1 MAAGIFLTCLLFA
14 RVSATAGV
22 CNRDNL
28 FRCFIDQRYSV
39 QASGFCSGLSP
50 FTATVA
56 TTTATMS
63 EHTIT
68 LLFEAQVTVDAIIDT
83 ITSTTT
89 EFTETIPTSTT
100 VVTQG
105 ADNVVKRD
113 AAASPAPPKCMT
125 NGVTYPASRITSACS
140 CIDVPAVTVSVT
152 QTVSI
157 ETVTRTTTAY
167 TTPLATITAWETIY
181 TATSSGVLTATV
193 APPSVNRL
201 INGDFET
208 GTLEGWQLVPDS
220 WKGQMS
226 NWNVAP
232 VGQGNWSLQVLGSAD
247 NSLGS
252 LLQIKPIYLESGKY
266 RVKTRSTPFKFPM
279 NTDAWRNTV
288 VFEAVNLDRGTN
300 ITVKYGG
307 GKVQVIGRAIAV
319 PFQQDFDIPKEAAG
333 YTQVSIRYTA
343 PNPPFASI
351 DGISLERLA

>member
-1 MAAGIFLTCLLFA
+1 MAAGMLLTGLLFA
-14 RVSATAGV
+14 RVGAAAGV

-56 TTTATMS
+56 TTTAT
-63 EHTIT
+63 IT
-68 LLFEAQVTVDAIIDT
+68 TTVEAQVTVDAIIDT

-105 ADNVVKRD
+105 ANNVAKRD

-152 QTVSI
+152 QTVST
-157 ETVTRTTTAY
+157 ETVTHTTTAY
-167 TTPLATITAWETIY
+167 MTPLATITAWETFY
-181 TATSSGVLTATV
+181 TATSGGVLTVTV

-208 GTLEGWQLVPDS
+208 GTPEGWQLVPDS

-232 VGQGNWSLQVLGSAD
+232 VGQGNWSFQVLGSAD

-252 LLQIKPIYLESGKY
+252 LRQIKPIYLESGKY
-266 RVKTRSTPFKFPM
+266 RVKTTSTPFMFPIY
-279 NTDAWRNTV
+279 TDAWHNMV
-288 VFEAVNLDRGTN
+288 VFEAVNPDRGTN

-307 GKVQVIGRAIAV
+307 GKAQAIGRAIAV
-319 PFQQDFDIPKEAAG
+319 PFQQDFDVPGEAAG
-333 YTQVSIRYTA
+333 EA
-343 PNPPFASI
+343 GMK
-351 DGISLERLA
+351 DDL